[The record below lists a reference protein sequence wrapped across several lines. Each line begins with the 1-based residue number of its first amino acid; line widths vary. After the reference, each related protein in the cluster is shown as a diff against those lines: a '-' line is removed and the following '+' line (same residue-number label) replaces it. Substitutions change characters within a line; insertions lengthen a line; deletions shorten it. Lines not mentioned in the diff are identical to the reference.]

1 MKTVLL
7 FLFIMSADM
16 HSLRFHLLQY
26 NCRGFPLIIL
36 KELSSEDF
44 VILNQG
50 TLLHQLFLSLCA
62 SCGFQ
67 PNIVLECKHMDSI
80 FDLVSQHM
88 GISLLTDRHF
98 DASVRTSAAGQHLKL
113 IPLAPALYSQT
124 YLCYLKNTILNAT
137 AIAMLEYMKEY
148 IKSV

>member
-1 MKTVLL
+1 
-7 FLFIMSADM
+7 
-16 HSLRFHLLQY
+16 
-26 NCRGFPLIIL
+26 
-36 KELSSEDF
+36 
-44 VILNQG
+44 
-50 TLLHQLFLSLCA
+50 
-62 SCGFQ
+62 
-67 PNIVLECKHMDSI
+67 MDSI
-80 FDLVSQHM
+80 FDLVSQQM

-113 IPLAPALYSQT
+113 IPLAPDLYSLT

>member
-1 MKTVLL
+1 MV
-7 FLFIMSADM
+7 
-16 HSLRFHLLQY
+16 
-26 NCRGFPLIIL
+26 
-36 KELSSEDF
+36 
-44 VILNQG
+44 
-50 TLLHQLFLSLCA
+50 
-62 SCGFQ
+62 
-67 PNIVLECKHMDSI
+67 SI